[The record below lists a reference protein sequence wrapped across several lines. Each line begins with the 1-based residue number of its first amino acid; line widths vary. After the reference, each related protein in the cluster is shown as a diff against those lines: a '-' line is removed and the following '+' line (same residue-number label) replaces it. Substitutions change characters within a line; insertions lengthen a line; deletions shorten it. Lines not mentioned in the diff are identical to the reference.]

1 MTLPLERR
9 CPLDPPEGLRQLRQ
23 DRPITRLNYPGGHVG
38 WLVTSYSAVR
48 AMLADN
54 RFSARKG
61 LGRSPIH
68 DMPSD
73 PRMME
78 PGFFVTHDPPEHTRY
93 RKVLTGEF
101 TVRRM
106 KDLVPRIT
114 EHTEQFLDE
123 MRRQGPPAD
132 LVQSIGLPVP
142 SMVICELLG
151 VPYDSRATFQ
161 SSAAVLLN
169 LGTTPEQYMAA
180 MSDLRELI
188 ADLVARKRAEPG
200 DDLISRLAGPGDL
213 TDLEVLN
220 ISYLLLLAGHETTAH
235 MLTLGT
241 YALLTRPDQL
251 AKLRESP
258 ELVDNAVEELMRY
271 LSIAHIG
278 PVRTAL
284 EDVVLEGHLIRAG
297 ESVTASVP
305 AANRD
310 PLQFP
315 DPDRLDVTRSA
326 AGHVGFGHG
335 VHQCIGQQLA
345 RIEMRIVYAALL
357 EKFPGLRLA
366 VPAEEITM
374 RDDMVIYGL
383 HRLPVAW

>member
-9 CPLDPPEGLRQLRQ
+9 CPLDPPEGLRELRQ

-54 RFSARKG
+54 RFSAREG

-123 MRRQGPPAD
+123 MHRQGPPAD

-151 VPYDSRATFQ
+151 VPYDSRDTFQ
-161 SSAAVLLN
+161 SAAGVLLN

-180 MSDLRELI
+180 MSELRELI
-188 ADLVARKRAEPG
+188 RDLVARKRSEPG
-200 DDLISRLAGPGDL
+200 DDLISRLVGPGDL

-241 YALLTRPDQL
+241 YALLTHPDQL

-357 EKFPGLRLA
+357 KKFPGLRLA

-374 RDDMVIYGL
+374 RADMVIYGL